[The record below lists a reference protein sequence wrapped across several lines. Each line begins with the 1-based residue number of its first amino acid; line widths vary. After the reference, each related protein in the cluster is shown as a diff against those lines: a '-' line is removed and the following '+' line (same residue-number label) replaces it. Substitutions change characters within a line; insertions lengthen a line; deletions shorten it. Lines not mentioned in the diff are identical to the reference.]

1 MKELGLIIPG
11 FILGI
16 LFFPLSI
23 VVKEGFFYSFTCSV
37 LCEDCLTGITFLYI
51 YIFIFL
57 TGIIHFYSRKED
69 AMESFPVYL
78 SVLTFVPAIYFRHF
92 SLAHH

>member
-16 LFFPLSI
+16 LFFPLSV

-37 LCEDCLTGITFLYI
+37 LCEDCLTDITFLYI
-51 YIFIFL
+51 YRFIFL

-69 AMESFPVYL
+69 AIESFPVYL
-78 SVLTFVPAIYFRHF
+78 SVLTFGPAIYF
-92 SLAHH
+92 

>member
-16 LFFPLSI
+16 LFSPLSI

-37 LCEDCLTGITFLYI
+37 LCEDC
-51 YIFIFL
+51 L